1 MRRPALWPRLPL
13 AAALLL
19 VPTAARA
26 QGPTAPTTPTTP
38 TTPTMLDESQVPAPR
53 RSGDL
58 VSVSVEN
65 AELPDLL
72 RTMSEMTGRRFVLA
86 ATPKAFQATI
96 VAPQKVTVAEAYQ
109 AFLTVLAA
117 NHLTVVPRGRFFKII
132 DAQDAVHDA
141 PIVTARDGH
150 DGMVAE
156 ERYVTYLRRV
166 AHVSAEE
173 VASGVLSKLASHDGA
188 VLAYGDLLLVTDT
201 GLNVQRITRVL
212 DEIDVARPQDRVWL
226 EPLQYV
232 AAPELKKELDELLGS
247 GAKDAKAGAAKDA
260 APSTPA
266 GTDARVT
273 RLVAV
278 ERPNALLVV
287 GSTGGYQRVLELVR
301 SLDVAVPS
309 DGQMHV
315 IMLEHADARKLV
327 GPINEAVSAASGASG
342 AAAAPG
348 ATATS
353 KVLEAPV
360 RVSAEE
366 TNNALLVT
374 ASAHDFAAVRE
385 VIRALDQPRR
395 QVYIEAV
402 VMDLSV
408 QRMNE
413 LDTAFHGFDSVGSS
427 TVYGGNNPL
436 KSLLLPTDSTSLQA
450 LVLGVRGPSVPVP
463 SFLQGLL
470 GTTSI
475 PGLGFF
481 LDAYATAS
489 DTDIL
494 STPHILATDNTPA
507 ELHVQLNTS
516 LQRNAASYGSG
527 TTGAT
532 SGAASALSVY
542 AAPATQNYGKI
553 GPQIKVTP
561 HIDESD
567 DVRLDVQETISDITT
582 DGPQGGT
589 LGTINFNERGATT
602 TLTVKDGHTA
612 VIGGLVKDKVLHQ
625 TSKIPLLGDIPVLG
639 ALFRSSSDQVEKDN
653 LVLVLTPHI
662 IRNEDD
668 MRHIFE
674 QRMQE
679 RQEFLDHFFVFRDGP
694 PIGFD
699 PARGHGLLAELQG
712 AYAEVAERRRLEVE
726 PPPFATAH
734 LPKDPIDLP
743 ATTPQPQLQPDGV
756 TAPQPPRT
764 PSLTVSAPARSVE
777 RVEK

>member
-1 MRRPALWPRLPL
+1 
-13 AAALLL
+13 
-19 VPTAARA
+19 
-26 QGPTAPTTPTTP
+26 
-38 TTPTMLDESQVPAPR
+38 
-53 RSGDL
+53 
-58 VSVSVEN
+58 VSLSLEN
-65 AELPDLL
+65 AELPDLV
-72 RTMSEMTGRRFVLA
+72 RSMSEMTGRRFVLA
-86 ATPKAFQATI
+86 ASPKSFQATI

-109 AFLTVLAA
+109 AFLTVLAS

-141 PIVTARDGH
+141 PIVTAREGAP
-150 DGMVAE
+150 AE

-166 AHVSAEE
+166 THVSAEE

-201 GLNVQRITRVL
+201 GVNVQRITRVL
-212 DEIDVARPQDRVWL
+212 EEIDVARQQDRVWL

-232 AAPELKKELDELLGS
+232 SATELKKELDELLGS
-247 GAKDAKAGAAKDA
+247 GGSGKEGKDAKAA
-260 APSTPA
+260 APSSA
-266 GTDARVT
+266 DASRVT

-287 GSTGGYQRVLELVR
+287 GSPGGYQRVLELIR
-301 SLDVAVPS
+301 TLDVAVPS

-327 GPINEAVSAASGASG
+327 GPINEAVSAASGT
-342 AAAAPG
+342 AAGAAPG
-348 ATATS
+348 PGATS
-353 KVLEAPV
+353 KVLEASV
-360 RVSAEE
+360 KVSAEE

-374 ASAHDFAAVRE
+374 ATAHDYAAVRE

-402 VMDLSV
+402 IMDLSV

-413 LDTAFHGFDSVGSS
+413 LDTAFHGFDSLGSS
-427 TVYGGNNPL
+427 TLYGGDNPL
-436 KSLLLPTDSTSLQA
+436 KSLLLPTDPTSLQA

-463 SFLQGLL
+463 AFLQSTL

-481 LDAYATAS
+481 LDAFATAS

-516 LQRNAASYGSG
+516 LQRNAASYGSP
-527 TTGAT
+527 TGAA

-542 AAPATQNYGKI
+542 AAPASTNYGKI

-567 DVRLDVQETISDITT
+567 DVRLDVQETISDLTT

-625 TSKIPLLGDIPVLG
+625 TTKIPLLGDIPVLG
-639 ALFRSSSDQVEKDN
+639 ALFRSTSDQVEKDN
-653 LVLVLTPHI
+653 LVLILTPHI
-662 IRNEDD
+662 IRNEED

-712 AYAEVAERRRLEVE
+712 GYAEVEERRRLESGPSPV
-726 PPPFATAH
+726 ALAH
-734 LPKDPIDLP
+734 LPKAPIDLP
-743 ATTPQPQLQPDGV
+743 VELQAEPRAQPGTPTPAEGV
-756 TAPQPPRT
+756 AAPQPP
-764 PSLTVSAPARSVE
+764 PAPAPALTVTAPSRSVE

>member
-1 MRRPALWPRLPL
+1 M
-13 AAALLL
+13 
-19 VPTAARA
+19 
-26 QGPTAPTTPTTP
+26 
-38 TTPTMLDESQVPAPR
+38 
-53 RSGDL
+53 
-58 VSVSVEN
+58 
-65 AELPDLL
+65 
-72 RTMSEMTGRRFVLA
+72 
-86 ATPKAFQATI
+86 
-96 VAPQKVTVAEAYQ
+96 
-109 AFLTVLAA
+109 
-117 NHLTVVPRGRFFKII
+117 
-132 DAQDAVHDA
+132 
-141 PIVTARDGH
+141 
-150 DGMVAE
+150 
-156 ERYVTYLRRV
+156 
-166 AHVSAEE
+166 
-173 VASGVLSKLASHDGA
+173 
-188 VLAYGDLLLVTDT
+188 
-201 GLNVQRITRVL
+201 
-212 DEIDVARPQDRVWL
+212 
-226 EPLQYV
+226 
-232 AAPELKKELDELLGS
+232 
-247 GAKDAKAGAAKDA
+247 
-260 APSTPA
+260 
-266 GTDARVT
+266 
-273 RLVAV
+273 
-278 ERPNALLVV
+278 
-287 GSTGGYQRVLELVR
+287 
-301 SLDVAVPS
+301 
-309 DGQMHV
+309 
-315 IMLEHADARKLV
+315 
-327 GPINEAVSAASGASG
+327 
-342 AAAAPG
+342 
-348 ATATS
+348 
-353 KVLEAPV
+353 LEAPV
-360 RVSAEE
+360 KVSAEE

-516 LQRNAASYGSG
+516 LQRNAATYGAP
-527 TTGAT
+527 TG
-532 SGAASALSVY
+532 SSSAASALSLY

-625 TSKIPLLGDIPVLG
+625 TTKIPLLGDIPVLG

-712 AYAEVAERRRLEVE
+712 AYAEVAERRRLESGPAPLAV
-726 PPPFATAH
+726 AH

-743 ATTPQPQLQPDGV
+743 LAASAQSPEGIA
-756 TAPQPPRT
+756 APQPAQAA
-764 PSLTVSAPARSVE
+764 SLTVTPPSRSVE

>member
-1 MRRPALWPRLPL
+1 MRRSL
-13 AAALLL
+13 AAAALAL
-19 VPTAARA
+19 VPAVARA
-26 QGPTAPTTPTTP
+26 QGPTTPTTI
-38 TTPTMLDESQVPAPR
+38 DESQLPAPR
-53 RSGDL
+53 RAGDL
-58 VSVSVEN
+58 VSLSIEN

-72 RTMSEMTGRRFVLA
+72 RTMSEMTGRRFVLST
-86 ATPKAFQATI
+86 TPKAFQASI
-96 VAPQKVTVAEAYQ
+96 VAPQKVTVGEAYQ

-132 DAQDAVHDA
+132 DAQDSVHEA
-141 PIVTARDGH
+141 PLVTAREGAP
-150 DGMVAE
+150 AE
-156 ERYVTYLRRV
+156 ERFVTYLRRV
-166 AHVSAEE
+166 AHVPAEE

-188 VLAYGDLLLVTDT
+188 VLTYGDLLMITDT
-201 GLNVQRITRVL
+201 GLNVQRMTRVL

-232 AAPELKKELDELLGS
+232 AAAELKKELDELLGS
-247 GAKDAKAGAAKDA
+247 AGKDAKEAKDKPA
-260 APSTPA
+260 ASSA
-266 GTDARVT
+266 DESHVT

-278 ERPNALLVV
+278 DRPNALLVV
-287 GSTGGYQRVLELVR
+287 GSRGGYQRMLELIR
-301 SLDVAVPS
+301 SLDVAVPTE
-309 DGQMHV
+309 GQMHV
-315 IMLEHADARKLV
+315 IMLEHADAKKIV
-327 GPINEAVSAASGASG
+327 GPINEAVSAASGTGG
-342 AAAAPG
+342 AGG
-348 ATATS
+348 AGGQGVAGATS

-408 QRMNE
+408 QRTNE
-413 LDTAFHGFDSVGSS
+413 LDTAMHGFDALGSS

-436 KSLLLPTDSTSLQA
+436 KSLVLPTDPTSLQA
-450 LVLGVRGPSVPVP
+450 LVLGVQGPSIPAP
-463 SFLQGLL
+463 TFLQSAL

-481 LDAYATAS
+481 LDAYATVS

-516 LQRNAASYGSG
+516 LQRNAASYGSPAVG
-527 TTGAT
+527 GAST
-532 SGAASALSVY
+532 AASALSVY
-542 AAPATQNYGKI
+542 AAPASSNYGKI

-561 HIDESD
+561 HIDDSD

-589 LGTINFNERGATT
+589 LGTINFNERGAST
-602 TLTVKDGHTA
+602 TLTVADGHTA
-612 VIGGLVKDKVLHQ
+612 VIGGLVKDKVLH
-625 TSKIPLLGDIPVLG
+625 TEVKVPILGDIPLIG
-639 ALFRSSSDQVEKDN
+639 LLFRSTSDQVEKDN

-668 MRHIFE
+668 MRRIFE

-699 PARGHGLLAELQG
+699 PARGHGLLAELQ
-712 AYAEVAERRRLEVE
+712 ASYAEVAERRRLET
-726 PPPFATAH
+726 PPQPLVMAH
-734 LPKDPIDLP
+734 APKDPIDMPTAP
-743 ATTPQPQLQPDGV
+743 AAEGV
-756 TAPQPPRT
+756 AAPQPPAPPPIAVT
-764 PSLTVSAPARSVE
+764 PPPRSLEHVE
-777 RVEK
+777 R